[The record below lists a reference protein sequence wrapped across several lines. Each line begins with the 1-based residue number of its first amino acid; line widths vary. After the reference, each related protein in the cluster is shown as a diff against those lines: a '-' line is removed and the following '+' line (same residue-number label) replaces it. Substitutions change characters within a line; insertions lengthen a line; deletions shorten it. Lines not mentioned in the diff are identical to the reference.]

1 MSLAERV
8 RATALSPR
16 ERRVADLILSDPS
29 AVAFG
34 TVASV
39 ATAADV
45 GNSTVMR
52 FANATGFDGFS
63 DLQQAVRNE
72 LDSRLRQ
79 ATHRV
84 RQPQRGDPIDR
95 SLDAEIA
102 NVTDTFARL
111 DRVGLAA
118 AAARIARCARVGVV
132 AGDTARGVA
141 QDFATQLG
149 MVRPH
154 VELVD
159 TGSIA
164 LTRSLTWFDRADML
178 VAIDTARYE
187 HTVTLACER
196 AADRGVPVF
205 AISDS
210 HLSPI
215 AAVATWSFQVLD
227 HGAGPFD
234 SFVGA
239 LALTNLLVTLV
250 TKEVGRPAVR
260 HIDRLEAEWNAA
272 RILRAE
278 D

>member
-1 MSLAERV
+1 MSLAERI
-8 RATALSPR
+8 RETALSPR

-29 AVAFG
+29 SVAFG

-39 ATAADV
+39 ATATGV

-52 FANATGFDGFS
+52 FAATIGFDGFS
-63 DLQQAVRNE
+63 DLQHAVRTE
-72 LDSRLRQ
+72 LGGRLRQ

-84 RQPQRGDPIDR
+84 RQPQPGEPIGR
-95 SLDAEIA
+95 SLETELA
-102 NVTDTFARL
+102 NISETFARL
-111 DRVGLAA
+111 DRVALSKAA
-118 AAARIARCARVGVV
+118 TRIARCPRVGVI

-149 MVRPH
+149 MVRRD

-164 LTRSLTWFDRADML
+164 LTRSLTWFSRDD
-178 VAIDTARYE
+178 VVIAIDTARYE
-187 HTVTLACER
+187 HTVTLACEH
-196 AADRGVPVF
+196 AAERGVPLV

-215 AAVATWSFQVLD
+215 ASVAKWSFQILD

-239 LALTNLLVTLV
+239 LALTNLVVNLV
-250 TKEVGRPAVR
+250 TKELGRGAVR
-260 HIDRLEAEWNAA
+260 HIDRLDAEWESAHL
-272 RILRAE
+272 LRTE

>member
-1 MSLAERV
+1 MTLAERI
-8 RATALSPR
+8 RETALSPR
-16 ERRVADLILSDPS
+16 ERRVADLILTDPS
-29 AVAFG
+29 AMAFG

-39 ATAADV
+39 AAAAGV

-52 FANATGFDGFS
+52 FATTTGFDGFR
-63 DLQQAVRNE
+63 DLQHAVQAEV
-72 LDSRLRQ
+72 DSQLRQ
-79 ATHRV
+79 APHRV
-84 RQPQRGDPIDR
+84 RHPQPGEPIER
-95 SLDAEIA
+95 SLETEIA
-102 NVTDTFARL
+102 NITETFARV
-111 DRVGLAA
+111 DRAA
-118 AAARIARCARVGVV
+118 LMRATTRIARCPHVGVI

-149 MVRPH
+149 MVRRD

-164 LTRSLTWFDRADML
+164 LTRSLTWFTRADVL
-178 VAIDTARYE
+178 IAIDTARYE
-187 HTVTLACER
+187 HTVTLACEHAVER
-196 AADRGVPVF
+196 RVPII

-215 AAVATWSFQVLD
+215 AAIAKWSFQILD

-239 LALTNLLVTLV
+239 LALTNLLVSLV
-250 TKEVGRPAVR
+250 TQELGPAAVR
-260 HIDRLEAEWNAA
+260 HIDRLDAEWDAA
-272 RILRAE
+272 HLLRTE